1 MYKFMIS
8 LTSSDI
14 RERFHYIILLTIVVI
29 RNLAQFQWDLGKH
42 NYIRSPNLLF
52 SLVHLQTM
60 LPLIAVIFL
69 SEIFVDW
76 IKHGFITKFNSI
88 SPYVYRKY
96 TAILAKDLA
105 TSRHRMVSE
114 LFIPLVGVY

>member
-1 MYKFMIS
+1 MFMIYLIS
-8 LTSSDI
+8 LDI
-14 RERFHYIILLTIVVI
+14 RERFHYLILLTIVVI
-29 RNLAQFQWDLGKH
+29 RNLAQFQWNLGKH
-42 NYIRSPNLLF
+42 KYIRLPNLF
-52 SLVHLQTM
+52 SLVHLQTL

-105 TSRHRMVSE
+105 TSRHRMVS
-114 LFIPLVGVY
+114 